1 MSERKLPIWNVASG
15 KQGRP
20 SRNGVRQSRPLKP
33 YEGDL
38 RISRL
43 RQQKKKE
50 SDSKSWRWN
59 VASRAFTAQWVK
71 LDELS
76 VDRSKPLGRGGFGEV
91 FRGRYM
97 DMDVA
102 VKFMLD
108 TDEKS
113 QASFRSEITVWAD
126 LPHSDYV
133 VPLIGY
139 RTDPT
144 FMVTHLYAGGSL
156 VAYLSS
162 LGWPRAESLRLL
174 IHVARGLAFLHSKGI
189 LHCDVKGENA
199 LVDLSDPERP
209 VAKIADFG
217 LAKTRTSILNTVG
230 NKAYQYK
237 GMHGYTLAFAAP
249 EMFDGDPPRKP
260 VDVWSFAMMLYQ
272 VLAKGKQPY
281 GDLSGIPAMTKAI
294 VMGKPPTRT
303 ADMGDDVWA
312 ILERCWAL
320 DPEARPTMDQ
330 VVEDLSKLVPR
341 E

>member
-1 MSERKLPIWNVASG
+1 MAEAAKATEPPVGSTPTNEASRGASSEGTAVAEAARSSSSG
-15 KQGRP
+15 ASAPGKP
-20 SRNGVRQSRPLKP
+20 ALK
-33 YEGDL
+33 
-38 RISRL
+38 
-43 RQQKKKE
+43 
-50 SDSKSWRWN
+50 
-59 VASRAFTAQWVK
+59 RAFTAQWVK
-71 LDELS
+71 LDEIS
-76 VDRSKPLGRGGFGEV
+76 VDRSKPLGCGGFGEV
-91 FRGRYM
+91 YRGRYM

-102 VKFMLD
+102 IKYMLD
-108 TDEKS
+108 SDQKA
-113 QASFRSEITVWAD
+113 QASFRQEITVWAD
-126 LPHSDYV
+126 LPTNDHV

-199 LVDLSDPERP
+199 L
-209 VAKIADFG
+209 IAEFG

-260 VDVWSFAMMLYQ
+260 MDVWSFAMMFYQ

-281 GDLSGIPAMTKAI
+281 GDLSGIAAMTKAI
-294 VMGKPPTRT
+294 VMGKPPTKT

-330 VVEDLSKLVPR
+330 VVEDLSKLVPGM
-341 E
+341 